1 MRMPIRIIEPQDEGK
16 RIDAFL
22 AETLT
27 VSRGIIQKQLKA
39 GDILVNAHIC
49 KPHHRLES
57 GESVF
62 IPDPQDPPIHS
73 LLPKDI
79 PKLHIL
85 FENHDILVIH
95 KQAGLI
101 VHPQDATSQEPT
113 LVTALLAHDPAI
125 AHVGENPLRPGIVHR
140 LDKDVSGVMVI
151 AKTQES
157 FQALKE
163 QFQHRTVYKEY
174 IALVY
179 GKLPKDHDII
189 DRKIARSKARGRMV
203 ARPNSQEGKEA
214 KTEYNVTQ
222 RFKNHTL
229 AHVILPTG
237 RTHQIRVH
245 FHAIDHPLVGD
256 KLYKKTY
263 MKHIRPIP
271 LDRIFLHA
279 YQLRIKLLDG
289 TETVFTDPLPE
300 SLKEL
305 LTHLE

>member
-1 MRMPIRIIEPQDEGK
+1 MHMPTHIIEPQHAGK

-22 AETLT
+22 AEELAI
-27 VSRGIIQKQLKA
+27 SRGIIQKHIKT
-39 GDILVNAHIC
+39 GDILVNSKAC
-49 KPHHRLES
+49 KPNHRLES
-57 GESVF
+57 GDSVF
-62 IPDPQDPPIHS
+62 IPDMTIKPKTAVSPQKIHQ
-73 LLPKDI
+73 
-79 PKLHIL
+79 LHIL
-85 FENHDILVIH
+85 FENDDVLVIN
-95 KQAGLI
+95 KPAGLI
-101 VHPQDATSQEPT
+101 VHPQDETSQEPT

-151 AKTQES
+151 AKTQEA
-157 FQALKE
+157 FNALKE
-163 QFQHRTVYKEY
+163 QFQHRDVYKEY
-174 IALVY
+174 ITLVY

-189 DRKIARSKARGRMV
+189 DMKIARSKARGRMV

-229 AHVILPTG
+229 AHVILHTG

-245 FHAIDHPLVGD
+245 FRAIDHPIVGD

-279 YQLRIKLLDG
+279 YELRFRLLDG
-289 TETVFTDPLPE
+289 TEQTFTDPLPE
-300 SLKEL
+300 SLTEL
-305 LTHLE
+305 LTHLD